1 MSRKIINTG
10 AGANDGSGD
19 NLRSA
24 GEKIN
29 DNFAELYSLVTA
41 DSGISIEEITAYID
55 ASVATATD
63 DLDITAI
70 IANAQSIVQLQSRT
84 NLQDSQIIGLDSD
97 ISKLETDLLNLL
109 NGVEKSYHILS
120 S

>member
-19 NLRSA
+19 NLRSD

-41 DSGISIEEITAYID
+41 DRGI
-55 ASVATATD
+55 
-63 DLDITAI
+63 
-70 IANAQSIVQLQSRT
+70 
-84 NLQDSQIIGLDSD
+84 
-97 ISKLETDLLNLL
+97 
-109 NGVEKSYHILS
+109 
-120 S
+120 